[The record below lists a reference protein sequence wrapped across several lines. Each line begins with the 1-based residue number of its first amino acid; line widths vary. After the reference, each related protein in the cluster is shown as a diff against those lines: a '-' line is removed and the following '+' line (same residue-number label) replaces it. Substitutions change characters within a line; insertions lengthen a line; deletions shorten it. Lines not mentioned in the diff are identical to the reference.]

1 MTDNPTTVLVCAH
14 RAARAL
20 GLRRHTLSE
29 WAGVG
34 FVVPAAVD
42 DQGHRRWEPD
52 DLRRQLLARVD
63 DHRS

>member
-1 MTDNPTTVLVCAH
+1 MTEDPAPVLVSTH

-34 FVVPAAVD
+34 FVVPAV
-42 DQGHRRWEPD
+42 G
-52 DLRRQLLARVD
+52 
-63 DHRS
+63 